1 MSRPGDPRT
10 DPYAPFRPRVGR
22 FVALGAGA
30 LSLLVFVLIALLV
43 PGGPNGF
50 GVMDRLLLVL
60 CGLGLAGML
69 ARYAAIIAIPS
80 QEGIHVRNLFLSRD
94 ILWDDVEAVQ
104 MRQGDPWP
112 SLLLKDTD
120 QVAVMA
126 IQRADG
132 LSSRAQVGRLVS
144 LVEHHNA
151 PGDEDPLLGL

>member
-1 MSRPGDPRT
+1 MSDRTT

-22 FVALGAGA
+22 VVALGAGT

-50 GVMDRLLLVL
+50 GAMDRLLLVG
-60 CGLGLAGML
+60 CGLAIMAML
-69 ARYAAIIAIPS
+69 ARYAAIVAVPS
-80 QEGIHVRNLFLSRD
+80 AEGIHVRNLFLSRD
-94 ILWDDVEAVQ
+94 IRWDEVESVQ

-112 SLLLKDTD
+112 SLILKDTD

-132 LSSRAQVGRLVS
+132 ISSRAQVGRLVA
-144 LVEHHNA
+144 LVEHH
-151 PGDEDPLLGL
+151 GREDADDWLAF